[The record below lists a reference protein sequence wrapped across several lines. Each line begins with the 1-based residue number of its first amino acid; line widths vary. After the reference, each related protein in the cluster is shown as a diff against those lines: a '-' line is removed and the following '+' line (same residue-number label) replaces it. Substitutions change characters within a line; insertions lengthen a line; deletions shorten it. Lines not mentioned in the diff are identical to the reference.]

1 MFCFKCGAEISD
13 ESDFCMKCG
22 TEILHHNK
30 TEIEEVNS
38 ISTIPMNATIK
49 SAFVSTIIVSETEI
63 SYKSG
68 LKSETIKVSDI
79 SDIRYTAGTPSEN
92 GRLFITANGK
102 SYNVMFF
109 FNNNKK
115 IAELCGYFSALSN
128 NTFIPM
134 EVTTS
139 TSSQTGETQHEEK
152 TLSKRMEKD
161 SYFVRVYAKNQMYT
175 GKHIATKLWVG
186 DYTTGDTFEKF
197 AQKAEGIKRIG
208 VLRADVDNLGQTF
221 VAGFAGK
228 YATLSRTAALSRQ
241 LSIFFKYYIRSI
253 LKNGEYHIDGEKK
266 LTERNATIVYSGGD
280 DVFIVG
286 AWNEVIELSI
296 DLQDKFKKYTQGTL
310 SISSGIGIYECTYPI
325 GAIANETGEMEAESK
340 RMPEKDSVTF
350 MDDGETHL
358 INELEICD
366 GTYRWEELY
375 KSVLGEKYDVIQDFL
390 GESDERGMSFLYRM
404 LELIRNQKEKINFAR
419 FVYLLSRL
427 EPDKE
432 GEKKEKYRKFS
443 RKMYQWVQSEKDC
456 RELKTAINL
465 YAYMHREKG
474 AH

>member
-13 ESDFCMKCG
+13 ESDFCMICG

-152 TLSKRMEKD
+152 TLSKRQRIKENK
-161 SYFVRVYAKNQMYT
+161 KNGIACCPKCGST
-175 GKHIATKLWVG
+175 SLTANKKGFGVGKAV
-186 DYTTGDTFEKF
+186 
-197 AQKAEGIKRIG
+197 IG
-208 VLRADVDNLGQTF
+208 TA
-221 VAGFAGK
+221 VAG
-228 YATLSRTAALSRQ
+228 
-241 LSIFFKYYIRSI
+241 
-253 LKNGEYHIDGEKK
+253 
-266 LTERNATIVYSGGD
+266 
-280 DVFIVG
+280 
-286 AWNEVIELSI
+286 
-296 DLQDKFKKYTQGTL
+296 
-310 SISSGIGIYECTYPI
+310 PI
-325 GAIANETGEMEAESK
+325 GLVAGN
-340 RMPEKDSVTF
+340 
-350 MDDGETHL
+350 
-358 INELEICD
+358 
-366 GTYRWEELY
+366 
-375 KSVLGEKYDVIQDFL
+375 
-390 GESDERGMSFLYRM
+390 
-404 LELIRNQKEKINFAR
+404 
-419 FVYLLSRL
+419 
-427 EPDKE
+427 
-432 GEKKEKYRKFS
+432 
-443 RKMYQWVQSEKDC
+443 
-456 RELKTAINL
+456 
-465 YAYMHREKG
+465 KG
-474 AH
+474 AKKSSYNLP

>member
-152 TLSKRMEKD
+152 TLSKRQRIKENGIACCPKCG
-161 SYFVRVYAKNQMYT
+161 STSLTANKKGFGV
-175 GKHIATKLWVG
+175 GKAV
-186 DYTTGDTFEKF
+186 
-197 AQKAEGIKRIG
+197 IG
-208 VLRADVDNLGQTF
+208 TA
-221 VAGFAGK
+221 VAG
-228 YATLSRTAALSRQ
+228 
-241 LSIFFKYYIRSI
+241 
-253 LKNGEYHIDGEKK
+253 
-266 LTERNATIVYSGGD
+266 
-280 DVFIVG
+280 
-286 AWNEVIELSI
+286 
-296 DLQDKFKKYTQGTL
+296 
-310 SISSGIGIYECTYPI
+310 PI
-325 GAIANETGEMEAESK
+325 GLVAGN
-340 RMPEKDSVTF
+340 
-350 MDDGETHL
+350 
-358 INELEICD
+358 
-366 GTYRWEELY
+366 
-375 KSVLGEKYDVIQDFL
+375 
-390 GESDERGMSFLYRM
+390 
-404 LELIRNQKEKINFAR
+404 
-419 FVYLLSRL
+419 
-427 EPDKE
+427 
-432 GEKKEKYRKFS
+432 
-443 RKMYQWVQSEKDC
+443 
-456 RELKTAINL
+456 
-465 YAYMHREKG
+465 KG
-474 AH
+474 AKKVRITCLNCGNQWWA

>member
-13 ESDFCMKCG
+13 ESDFCMICG

-152 TLSKRMEKD
+152 TLSKRQRIKENK
-161 SYFVRVYAKNQMYT
+161 KNGIACCPKCGST
-175 GKHIATKLWVG
+175 SLTANKKGFGVGKAV
-186 DYTTGDTFEKF
+186 
-197 AQKAEGIKRIG
+197 IG
-208 VLRADVDNLGQTF
+208 TA
-221 VAGFAGK
+221 VAG
-228 YATLSRTAALSRQ
+228 
-241 LSIFFKYYIRSI
+241 
-253 LKNGEYHIDGEKK
+253 
-266 LTERNATIVYSGGD
+266 
-280 DVFIVG
+280 
-286 AWNEVIELSI
+286 
-296 DLQDKFKKYTQGTL
+296 
-310 SISSGIGIYECTYPI
+310 PI
-325 GAIANETGEMEAESK
+325 GLVAGRSK
-340 RMPEKDSVTF
+340 
-350 MDDGETHL
+350 
-358 INELEICD
+358 
-366 GTYRWEELY
+366 
-375 KSVLGEKYDVIQDFL
+375 KSSY
-390 GESDERGMSFLYRM
+390 
-404 LELIRNQKEKINFAR
+404 
-419 FVYLLSRL
+419 
-427 EPDKE
+427 
-432 GEKKEKYRKFS
+432 
-443 RKMYQWVQSEKDC
+443 
-456 RELKTAINL
+456 NL
-465 YAYMHREKG
+465 P
-474 AH
+474 

>member
-152 TLSKRMEKD
+152 TLSKRQRIK
-161 SYFVRVYAKNQMYT
+161 KNGIACCPKCGST
-175 GKHIATKLWVG
+175 SLTANKKGFGVGKAV
-186 DYTTGDTFEKF
+186 
-197 AQKAEGIKRIG
+197 IG
-208 VLRADVDNLGQTF
+208 TA
-221 VAGFAGK
+221 VAG
-228 YATLSRTAALSRQ
+228 
-241 LSIFFKYYIRSI
+241 
-253 LKNGEYHIDGEKK
+253 
-266 LTERNATIVYSGGD
+266 
-280 DVFIVG
+280 
-286 AWNEVIELSI
+286 
-296 DLQDKFKKYTQGTL
+296 
-310 SISSGIGIYECTYPI
+310 PI
-325 GAIANETGEMEAESK
+325 GLVAGN
-340 RMPEKDSVTF
+340 
-350 MDDGETHL
+350 
-358 INELEICD
+358 
-366 GTYRWEELY
+366 
-375 KSVLGEKYDVIQDFL
+375 
-390 GESDERGMSFLYRM
+390 
-404 LELIRNQKEKINFAR
+404 
-419 FVYLLSRL
+419 
-427 EPDKE
+427 
-432 GEKKEKYRKFS
+432 
-443 RKMYQWVQSEKDC
+443 
-456 RELKTAINL
+456 
-465 YAYMHREKG
+465 KG
-474 AH
+474 AKKVRITCLNCGNQWWA

>member
-13 ESDFCMKCG
+13 ESDFCMICG

-152 TLSKRMEKD
+152 TLSKR
-161 SYFVRVYAKNQMYT
+161 Q
-175 GKHIATKLWVG
+175 
-186 DYTTGDTFEKF
+186 
-197 AQKAEGIKRIG
+197 RI
-208 VLRADVDNLGQTF
+208 
-221 VAGFAGK
+221 
-228 YATLSRTAALSRQ
+228 RQ
-241 LSIFFKYYIRSI
+241 NK
-253 LKNGEYHIDGEKK
+253 KNGIACCPKCGS
-266 LTERNATIVYSGGD
+266 TS
-280 DVFIVG
+280 
-286 AWNEVIELSI
+286 LSAN
-296 DLQDKFKKYTQGTL
+296 KQGY
-310 SISSGIGIYECTYPI
+310 GIGKGLI
-325 GAIANETGEMEAESK
+325 GAKLLDDSIGLIAGN
-340 RMPEKDSVTF
+340 
-350 MDDGETHL
+350 
-358 INELEICD
+358 IN
-366 GTYRWEELY
+366 
-375 KSVLGEKYDVIQDFL
+375 
-390 GESDERGMSFLYRM
+390 
-404 LELIRNQKEKINFAR
+404 
-419 FVYLLSRL
+419 
-427 EPDKE
+427 
-432 GEKKEKYRKFS
+432 S
-443 RKMYQWVQSEKDC
+443 RKVHVTCLNCGHKWK
-456 RELKTAINL
+456 I
-465 YAYMHREKG
+465 
-474 AH
+474 

>member
-152 TLSKRMEKD
+152 TLSKRQ
-161 SYFVRVYAKNQMYT
+161 R
-175 GKHIATKLWVG
+175 
-186 DYTTGDTFEKF
+186 
-197 AQKAEGIKRIG
+197 IKE
-208 VLRADVDNLGQTF
+208 N
-221 VAGFAGK
+221 K
-228 YATLSRTAALSRQ
+228 
-241 LSIFFKYYIRSI
+241 
-253 LKNGEYHIDGEKK
+253 KNGIACCPKCGSTSLTANKKGFGVGKAVIGTAVDG
-266 LTERNATIVYSGGD
+266 
-280 DVFIVG
+280 
-286 AWNEVIELSI
+286 
-296 DLQDKFKKYTQGTL
+296 
-310 SISSGIGIYECTYPI
+310 PI
-325 GAIANETGEMEAESK
+325 GLVSGN
-340 RMPEKDSVTF
+340 
-350 MDDGETHL
+350 
-358 INELEICD
+358 
-366 GTYRWEELY
+366 
-375 KSVLGEKYDVIQDFL
+375 
-390 GESDERGMSFLYRM
+390 
-404 LELIRNQKEKINFAR
+404 
-419 FVYLLSRL
+419 
-427 EPDKE
+427 
-432 GEKKEKYRKFS
+432 
-443 RKMYQWVQSEKDC
+443 
-456 RELKTAINL
+456 
-465 YAYMHREKG
+465 KG
-474 AH
+474 AKKVRITCLNCGNQWWA

>member
-109 FNNNKK
+109 FNNKK

-152 TLSKRMEKD
+152 TLSKRQRIKENK
-161 SYFVRVYAKNQMYT
+161 KNGIACCPKCGST
-175 GKHIATKLWVG
+175 SLTANKKGFGVGKAV
-186 DYTTGDTFEKF
+186 
-197 AQKAEGIKRIG
+197 IG
-208 VLRADVDNLGQTF
+208 TA
-221 VAGFAGK
+221 VAG
-228 YATLSRTAALSRQ
+228 
-241 LSIFFKYYIRSI
+241 
-253 LKNGEYHIDGEKK
+253 
-266 LTERNATIVYSGGD
+266 
-280 DVFIVG
+280 
-286 AWNEVIELSI
+286 
-296 DLQDKFKKYTQGTL
+296 
-310 SISSGIGIYECTYPI
+310 PI
-325 GAIANETGEMEAESK
+325 GLVAGN
-340 RMPEKDSVTF
+340 
-350 MDDGETHL
+350 
-358 INELEICD
+358 
-366 GTYRWEELY
+366 
-375 KSVLGEKYDVIQDFL
+375 
-390 GESDERGMSFLYRM
+390 
-404 LELIRNQKEKINFAR
+404 
-419 FVYLLSRL
+419 
-427 EPDKE
+427 
-432 GEKKEKYRKFS
+432 
-443 RKMYQWVQSEKDC
+443 
-456 RELKTAINL
+456 
-465 YAYMHREKG
+465 KG
-474 AH
+474 AKKVRITCLNCGNQWWA

>member
-13 ESDFCMKCG
+13 ESDFCMICG

-152 TLSKRMEKD
+152 TLSKRQRIKENK
-161 SYFVRVYAKNQMYT
+161 KNGIACCPKCGST
-175 GKHIATKLWVG
+175 SLTANKKGFGVGKGL
-186 DYTTGDTFEKF
+186 
-197 AQKAEGIKRIG
+197 
-208 VLRADVDNLGQTF
+208 
-221 VAGFAGK
+221 VAG
-228 YATLSRTAALSRQ
+228 
-241 LSIFFKYYIRSI
+241 
-253 LKNGEYHIDGEKK
+253 N
-266 LTERNATIVYSGGD
+266 
-280 DVFIVG
+280 
-286 AWNEVIELSI
+286 
-296 DLQDKFKKYTQGTL
+296 
-310 SISSGIGIYECTYPI
+310 
-325 GAIANETGEMEAESK
+325 
-340 RMPEKDSVTF
+340 
-350 MDDGETHL
+350 
-358 INELEICD
+358 
-366 GTYRWEELY
+366 
-375 KSVLGEKYDVIQDFL
+375 
-390 GESDERGMSFLYRM
+390 
-404 LELIRNQKEKINFAR
+404 
-419 FVYLLSRL
+419 
-427 EPDKE
+427 
-432 GEKKEKYRKFS
+432 
-443 RKMYQWVQSEKDC
+443 
-456 RELKTAINL
+456 
-465 YAYMHREKG
+465 KG
-474 AH
+474 AKKVRITCLNCGNQWWA

>member
-68 LKSETIKVSDI
+68 LKSET
-79 SDIRYTAGTPSEN
+79 PSEN

-152 TLSKRMEKD
+152 TLSKRQRIKENK
-161 SYFVRVYAKNQMYT
+161 KNGIACCPKCGST
-175 GKHIATKLWVG
+175 SLTANKKGFGVGKAV
-186 DYTTGDTFEKF
+186 
-197 AQKAEGIKRIG
+197 IG
-208 VLRADVDNLGQTF
+208 TA
-221 VAGFAGK
+221 VAG
-228 YATLSRTAALSRQ
+228 
-241 LSIFFKYYIRSI
+241 
-253 LKNGEYHIDGEKK
+253 
-266 LTERNATIVYSGGD
+266 
-280 DVFIVG
+280 
-286 AWNEVIELSI
+286 
-296 DLQDKFKKYTQGTL
+296 
-310 SISSGIGIYECTYPI
+310 PI
-325 GAIANETGEMEAESK
+325 GLVAGN
-340 RMPEKDSVTF
+340 
-350 MDDGETHL
+350 
-358 INELEICD
+358 
-366 GTYRWEELY
+366 
-375 KSVLGEKYDVIQDFL
+375 
-390 GESDERGMSFLYRM
+390 
-404 LELIRNQKEKINFAR
+404 
-419 FVYLLSRL
+419 
-427 EPDKE
+427 
-432 GEKKEKYRKFS
+432 
-443 RKMYQWVQSEKDC
+443 
-456 RELKTAINL
+456 
-465 YAYMHREKG
+465 KG
-474 AH
+474 AKKVRRTCLNCGNQWWA

>member
-1 MFCFKCGAEISD
+1 MGGNVMFCFKCGAEISD

-152 TLSKRMEKD
+152 TLSKRQRIKENK
-161 SYFVRVYAKNQMYT
+161 KNGIACCPKCGST
-175 GKHIATKLWVG
+175 SLTANKKGFGVGKAVIRTA
-186 DYTTGDTFEKF
+186 
-197 AQKAEGIKRIG
+197 
-208 VLRADVDNLGQTF
+208 
-221 VAGFAGK
+221 VAG
-228 YATLSRTAALSRQ
+228 
-241 LSIFFKYYIRSI
+241 
-253 LKNGEYHIDGEKK
+253 
-266 LTERNATIVYSGGD
+266 
-280 DVFIVG
+280 
-286 AWNEVIELSI
+286 
-296 DLQDKFKKYTQGTL
+296 
-310 SISSGIGIYECTYPI
+310 PI
-325 GAIANETGEMEAESK
+325 GLVAGN
-340 RMPEKDSVTF
+340 
-350 MDDGETHL
+350 
-358 INELEICD
+358 
-366 GTYRWEELY
+366 
-375 KSVLGEKYDVIQDFL
+375 
-390 GESDERGMSFLYRM
+390 
-404 LELIRNQKEKINFAR
+404 
-419 FVYLLSRL
+419 
-427 EPDKE
+427 
-432 GEKKEKYRKFS
+432 
-443 RKMYQWVQSEKDC
+443 
-456 RELKTAINL
+456 
-465 YAYMHREKG
+465 KG
-474 AH
+474 AKKVRITCLNCGNQWWA

>member
-152 TLSKRMEKD
+152 TLSKRQRIKENK
-161 SYFVRVYAKNQMYT
+161 KNGIACCPKCGST
-175 GKHIATKLWVG
+175 SLTANKKGFGVGKAV
-186 DYTTGDTFEKF
+186 
-197 AQKAEGIKRIG
+197 IG
-208 VLRADVDNLGQTF
+208 TA
-221 VAGFAGK
+221 VAGPIGLVAGNK
-228 YATLSRTAALSRQ
+228 
-241 LSIFFKYYIRSI
+241 
-253 LKNGEYHIDGEKK
+253 GEKK
-266 LTERNATIVYSGGD
+266 VRITCLNCG
-280 DVFIVG
+280 
-286 AWNEVIELSI
+286 
-296 DLQDKFKKYTQGTL
+296 
-310 SISSGIGIYECTYPI
+310 
-325 GAIANETGEMEAESK
+325 
-340 RMPEKDSVTF
+340 
-350 MDDGETHL
+350 
-358 INELEICD
+358 
-366 GTYRWEELY
+366 
-375 KSVLGEKYDVIQDFL
+375 
-390 GESDERGMSFLYRM
+390 
-404 LELIRNQKEKINFAR
+404 NQWWA
-419 FVYLLSRL
+419 
-427 EPDKE
+427 
-432 GEKKEKYRKFS
+432 
-443 RKMYQWVQSEKDC
+443 
-456 RELKTAINL
+456 
-465 YAYMHREKG
+465 
-474 AH
+474 

>member
-13 ESDFCMKCG
+13 ESDFCMICG

-49 SAFVSTIIVSETEI
+49 SAFVSTIIVSETKI

-152 TLSKRMEKD
+152 TLSKRQRIKENK
-161 SYFVRVYAKNQMYT
+161 KNGIACCPKCGST
-175 GKHIATKLWVG
+175 SLTANKKGFGVGKAV
-186 DYTTGDTFEKF
+186 
-197 AQKAEGIKRIG
+197 IG
-208 VLRADVDNLGQTF
+208 TA
-221 VAGFAGK
+221 VAG
-228 YATLSRTAALSRQ
+228 
-241 LSIFFKYYIRSI
+241 
-253 LKNGEYHIDGEKK
+253 
-266 LTERNATIVYSGGD
+266 
-280 DVFIVG
+280 
-286 AWNEVIELSI
+286 
-296 DLQDKFKKYTQGTL
+296 
-310 SISSGIGIYECTYPI
+310 PI
-325 GAIANETGEMEAESK
+325 GLVAGN
-340 RMPEKDSVTF
+340 
-350 MDDGETHL
+350 
-358 INELEICD
+358 
-366 GTYRWEELY
+366 
-375 KSVLGEKYDVIQDFL
+375 
-390 GESDERGMSFLYRM
+390 
-404 LELIRNQKEKINFAR
+404 
-419 FVYLLSRL
+419 
-427 EPDKE
+427 
-432 GEKKEKYRKFS
+432 
-443 RKMYQWVQSEKDC
+443 
-456 RELKTAINL
+456 
-465 YAYMHREKG
+465 KG
-474 AH
+474 AKKSSYNLP

>member
-13 ESDFCMKCG
+13 ESDFCMICG

-139 TSSQTGETQHEEK
+139 TSSQTGETQHE
-152 TLSKRMEKD
+152 
-161 SYFVRVYAKNQMYT
+161 
-175 GKHIATKLWVG
+175 
-186 DYTTGDTFEKF
+186 
-197 AQKAEGIKRIG
+197 
-208 VLRADVDNLGQTF
+208 
-221 VAGFAGK
+221 
-228 YATLSRTAALSRQ
+228 
-241 LSIFFKYYIRSI
+241 
-253 LKNGEYHIDGEKK
+253 
-266 LTERNATIVYSGGD
+266 
-280 DVFIVG
+280 
-286 AWNEVIELSI
+286 
-296 DLQDKFKKYTQGTL
+296 
-310 SISSGIGIYECTYPI
+310 
-325 GAIANETGEMEAESK
+325 
-340 RMPEKDSVTF
+340 
-350 MDDGETHL
+350 
-358 INELEICD
+358 
-366 GTYRWEELY
+366 
-375 KSVLGEKYDVIQDFL
+375 
-390 GESDERGMSFLYRM
+390 
-404 LELIRNQKEKINFAR
+404 
-419 FVYLLSRL
+419 
-427 EPDKE
+427 
-432 GEKKEKYRKFS
+432 
-443 RKMYQWVQSEKDC
+443 
-456 RELKTAINL
+456 
-465 YAYMHREKG
+465 
-474 AH
+474 

>member
-152 TLSKRMEKD
+152 TLSKRQRIKENK
-161 SYFVRVYAKNQMYT
+161 KNGIACCPKCGST
-175 GKHIATKLWVG
+175 SLTANKKGFGVGKAV
-186 DYTTGDTFEKF
+186 
-197 AQKAEGIKRIG
+197 IG
-208 VLRADVDNLGQTF
+208 TA
-221 VAGFAGK
+221 VAGPIGLVAGNK
-228 YATLSRTAALSRQ
+228 
-241 LSIFFKYYIRSI
+241 
-253 LKNGEYHIDGEKK
+253 GEKK
-266 LTERNATIVYSGGD
+266 
-280 DVFIVG
+280 
-286 AWNEVIELSI
+286 
-296 DLQDKFKKYTQGTL
+296 
-310 SISSGIGIYECTYPI
+310 
-325 GAIANETGEMEAESK
+325 
-340 RMPEKDSVTF
+340 
-350 MDDGETHL
+350 
-358 INELEICD
+358 
-366 GTYRWEELY
+366 
-375 KSVLGEKYDVIQDFL
+375 
-390 GESDERGMSFLYRM
+390 
-404 LELIRNQKEKINFAR
+404 
-419 FVYLLSRL
+419 FV
-427 EPDKE
+427 
-432 GEKKEKYRKFS
+432 
-443 RKMYQWVQSEKDC
+443 
-456 RELKTAINL
+456 
-465 YAYMHREKG
+465 
-474 AH
+474 

>member
-1 MFCFKCGAEISD
+1 MFCFKCSAEISD

-30 TEIEEVNS
+30 TEVEEVNS

-152 TLSKRMEKD
+152 TLSKRQRIKENK
-161 SYFVRVYAKNQMYT
+161 KNGIACCPKCGST
-175 GKHIATKLWVG
+175 SLTANKKGFGVGKAV
-186 DYTTGDTFEKF
+186 
-197 AQKAEGIKRIG
+197 IG
-208 VLRADVDNLGQTF
+208 TA
-221 VAGFAGK
+221 VAG
-228 YATLSRTAALSRQ
+228 
-241 LSIFFKYYIRSI
+241 
-253 LKNGEYHIDGEKK
+253 
-266 LTERNATIVYSGGD
+266 
-280 DVFIVG
+280 
-286 AWNEVIELSI
+286 
-296 DLQDKFKKYTQGTL
+296 
-310 SISSGIGIYECTYPI
+310 PI
-325 GAIANETGEMEAESK
+325 GLVSGN
-340 RMPEKDSVTF
+340 
-350 MDDGETHL
+350 
-358 INELEICD
+358 
-366 GTYRWEELY
+366 
-375 KSVLGEKYDVIQDFL
+375 
-390 GESDERGMSFLYRM
+390 
-404 LELIRNQKEKINFAR
+404 
-419 FVYLLSRL
+419 
-427 EPDKE
+427 
-432 GEKKEKYRKFS
+432 
-443 RKMYQWVQSEKDC
+443 
-456 RELKTAINL
+456 
-465 YAYMHREKG
+465 KG
-474 AH
+474 AKKVRITCLNCGNQWWA

>member
-152 TLSKRMEKD
+152 TLSKRQRIKENK
-161 SYFVRVYAKNQMYT
+161 KNGIACCPKCGST
-175 GKHIATKLWVG
+175 SLTANKKGFGVGKAV
-186 DYTTGDTFEKF
+186 
-197 AQKAEGIKRIG
+197 IG
-208 VLRADVDNLGQTF
+208 TA
-221 VAGFAGK
+221 VAG
-228 YATLSRTAALSRQ
+228 
-241 LSIFFKYYIRSI
+241 
-253 LKNGEYHIDGEKK
+253 
-266 LTERNATIVYSGGD
+266 
-280 DVFIVG
+280 
-286 AWNEVIELSI
+286 
-296 DLQDKFKKYTQGTL
+296 
-310 SISSGIGIYECTYPI
+310 PI
-325 GAIANETGEMEAESK
+325 GLVAGN
-340 RMPEKDSVTF
+340 
-350 MDDGETHL
+350 
-358 INELEICD
+358 
-366 GTYRWEELY
+366 
-375 KSVLGEKYDVIQDFL
+375 
-390 GESDERGMSFLYRM
+390 
-404 LELIRNQKEKINFAR
+404 
-419 FVYLLSRL
+419 
-427 EPDKE
+427 
-432 GEKKEKYRKFS
+432 
-443 RKMYQWVQSEKDC
+443 
-456 RELKTAINL
+456 
-465 YAYMHREKG
+465 KG
-474 AH
+474 AKKSSYNLP

>member
-134 EVTTS
+134 EPH
-139 TSSQTGETQHEEK
+139 QLHHKQAKHNMK
-152 TLSKRMEKD
+152 KKR
-161 SYFVRVYAKNQMYT
+161 YQNV
-175 GKHIATKLWVG
+175 
-186 DYTTGDTFEKF
+186 
-197 AQKAEGIKRIG
+197 
-208 VLRADVDNLGQTF
+208 
-221 VAGFAGK
+221 
-228 YATLSRTAALSRQ
+228 
-241 LSIFFKYYIRSI
+241 
-253 LKNGEYHIDGEKK
+253 
-266 LTERNATIVYSGGD
+266 
-280 DVFIVG
+280 
-286 AWNEVIELSI
+286 
-296 DLQDKFKKYTQGTL
+296 
-310 SISSGIGIYECTYPI
+310 
-325 GAIANETGEMEAESK
+325 
-340 RMPEKDSVTF
+340 SV
-350 MDDGETHL
+350 
-358 INELEICD
+358 
-366 GTYRWEELY
+366 
-375 KSVLGEKYDVIQDFL
+375 
-390 GESDERGMSFLYRM
+390 
-404 LELIRNQKEKINFAR
+404 
-419 FVYLLSRL
+419 
-427 EPDKE
+427 
-432 GEKKEKYRKFS
+432 
-443 RKMYQWVQSEKDC
+443 
-456 RELKTAINL
+456 
-465 YAYMHREKG
+465 
-474 AH
+474 

>member
-152 TLSKRMEKD
+152 TLSKRQRIKENK
-161 SYFVRVYAKNQMYT
+161 KNGIACCPKCGST
-175 GKHIATKLWVG
+175 SLTANKKGFGVGKAV
-186 DYTTGDTFEKF
+186 
-197 AQKAEGIKRIG
+197 IG
-208 VLRADVDNLGQTF
+208 TA
-221 VAGFAGK
+221 VAG
-228 YATLSRTAALSRQ
+228 
-241 LSIFFKYYIRSI
+241 
-253 LKNGEYHIDGEKK
+253 
-266 LTERNATIVYSGGD
+266 
-280 DVFIVG
+280 
-286 AWNEVIELSI
+286 
-296 DLQDKFKKYTQGTL
+296 
-310 SISSGIGIYECTYPI
+310 PI
-325 GAIANETGEMEAESK
+325 GLVSGN
-340 RMPEKDSVTF
+340 
-350 MDDGETHL
+350 
-358 INELEICD
+358 
-366 GTYRWEELY
+366 
-375 KSVLGEKYDVIQDFL
+375 
-390 GESDERGMSFLYRM
+390 
-404 LELIRNQKEKINFAR
+404 
-419 FVYLLSRL
+419 
-427 EPDKE
+427 
-432 GEKKEKYRKFS
+432 
-443 RKMYQWVQSEKDC
+443 
-456 RELKTAINL
+456 
-465 YAYMHREKG
+465 KG
-474 AH
+474 AKKSSYNLP